1 MHEQVYNL
9 PNIELADRKARRHKS
24 VRWGILKHD
33 KRHEKENLKLAE
45 TLNDLTYKTSNYSTF
60 KIYEPKERLIFRL
73 PYYPDRITHHAI
85 MNIME
90 PIWVNIFIKHTYSC
104 IKDRGIHDVAKDL
117 KYVLQKYPDD
127 IVILS
132 DSKEFLRSVLVSMK
146 LYLHNVLKLELKQNY
161 QIFPVD
167 SRGIDFVDY
176 RFFHTHVLLRKSI
189 KVRLFRLIKRYKD
202 KKIDR
207 IELRRRMQ
215 SYFGWLKFCN
225 SKNLLHK
232 IQLETGLRFSN
243 WNGKKVNI
251 SKFYGKY
258 VHIVEVMNY
267 SKYFRVH
274 CVYKHK
280 SYYFESKNKQLFY
293 SIHRYSLPVNF
304 KITPYVRPK
313 KNRNKPATRTD

>member
-33 KRHEKENLKLAE
+33 KRREKENLKLAE
-45 TLNDLTYKTSNYSTF
+45 TLRDLTYKTSNYSTF

-117 KYVLQKYPDD
+117 KYVLQKYPEET
-127 IVILS
+127 
-132 DSKEFLRSVLVSMK
+132 K
-146 LYLHNVLKLELKQNY
+146 YCLKLDVRKFY
-161 QIFPVD
+161 P
-167 SRGIDFVDY
+167 SIDHDILY
-176 RFFHTHVLLRKSI
+176 EILQKKI
-189 KVRLFRLIKRYKD
+189 KD
-202 KKIDR
+202 KK
-207 IELRRRMQ
+207 LLTL
-215 SYFGWLKFCN
+215 LK
-225 SKNLLHK
+225 
-232 IQLETGLRFSN
+232 E
-243 WNGKKVNI
+243 VNI

-258 VHIVEVMNY
+258 VHIVEVINY
-267 SKYFRVH
+267 NKYFRVH
-274 CVYKHK
+274 CVYNNK